1 MTYEGEALHL
11 TIGKIKLIKLKMLCL
26 VIIVSCLPIP
36 ALSSQSYGNDLR
48 VQAQKLYQ
56 DGNYKD
62 ALADFKK
69 LVLEKPGS
77 AQQITNDFNMVI
89 SCLGNLG
96 LWAEK
101 DAFRDE
107 SISIHAEN
115 WRLLLA
121 VSQSLRNDNHW
132 GYLISGKFERG
143 NHRGGGKYVNA
154 VERDRVQALKLL
166 ERCRHLIIE
175 DTSENITAYE
185 KYRFYTYFADSLT
198 MYRGQTTFWRLQIL
212 TNLNELPDYEDGYG
226 YYYNQVGG
234 APTDANGNPVYYMFY
249 RKISNTATK

>member
-1 MTYEGEALHL
+1 M
-11 TIGKIKLIKLKMLCL
+11 TIGKIKLKKLKMLCL
-26 VIIVSCLPIP
+26 VIIVSCLSMP
-36 ALSSQSYGNDLR
+36 ALSCQAYANDLR
-48 VQAQKLYQ
+48 ERAQKSYQ
-56 DGNYKD
+56 DSNYKD
-62 ALADFKK
+62 ALIDFKK

-77 AQQITNDFNMVI
+77 AQQIANDFNMVI

-121 VSQSLRNDNHW
+121 VSQSLLNDNHW

-143 NHRGGGKYVNA
+143 HHRGGGKYVNS

-166 ERCRHLIIE
+166 ERCRHLIK
-175 DTSENITAYE
+175 DTSENITPYE
-185 KYRFYTYFADSLT
+185 KYSFYIYFADSLT

-226 YYYNQVGG
+226 YFYNQVGG
-234 APTDANGNPVYYMFY
+234 AP
-249 RKISNTATK
+249 